1 MRIRYLGHS
10 AFVLEANGKRVVVDP
25 FLSGNPRCPVKPD
38 ELDVHGIVVTHGHAD
53 HVGDAVAIAKRT
65 GALIVAP
72 VELAGYLAG
81 QGAPNV
87 HGMNF
92 GGSRQFDFAH
102 VKMVPAWHSS
112 SLDGP
117 NGPIYLGNPAGFLI
131 TMGGVTVYHAGDTSL
146 FGDMELIGR
155 RHRIDVA
162 LLPIGDN
169 YTMGPE
175 DAAYAV
181 ELIKPRY
188 VIPMHYGTF
197 PVIQQDPHAFA
208 RLAEA
213 AGAKCQVL
221 APGEDWTVPA

>member
-1 MRIRYLGHS
+1 
-10 AFVLEANGKRVVVDP
+10 
-25 FLSGNPRCPVKPD
+25 
-38 ELDVHGIVVTHGHAD
+38 
-53 HVGDAVAIAKRT
+53 
-65 GALIVAP
+65 
-72 VELAGYLAG
+72 
-81 QGAPNV
+81 
-87 HGMNF
+87 
-92 GGSRQFDFAH
+92 

-221 APGEDWTVPA
+221 APGEEWTVPA

>member
-10 AFVLEANGKRVVVDP
+10 AFVLEAGGKRVVVDP
-25 FLSGNPRCPVKPD
+25 FLSGNPRCPVKPE
-38 ELDVHGIVVTHGHAD
+38 ELDVDGIVLTHGHAD

-65 GALIVAP
+65 GAIIVAP
-72 VELAGYLAG
+72 VELAGYMAG
-81 QGAPNV
+81 QGAPSV

-92 GGSRQFDFAH
+92 GGSRQFDFGH

-117 NGPIYLGNPAGFLI
+117 TGPIYLGNPAGFLI
-131 TMGGVTVYHAGDTSL
+131 TMEGVTVYHAGDTSL

-175 DAAYAV
+175 DAVYAA

-197 PVIQQDPHAFA
+197 PVIEQDPNAFA

-213 AGAKCQVL
+213 AGVKCQVL
-221 APGEDWTVPA
+221 APGQEWVVPA